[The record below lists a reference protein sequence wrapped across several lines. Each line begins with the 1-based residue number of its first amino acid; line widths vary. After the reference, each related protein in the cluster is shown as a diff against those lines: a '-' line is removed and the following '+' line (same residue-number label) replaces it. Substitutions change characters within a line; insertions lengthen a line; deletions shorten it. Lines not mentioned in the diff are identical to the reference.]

1 MISTSPKLKVVSGI
15 VYADS
20 LKVAKDFGKSHF
32 VLMRIIRNQISAVSL
47 CNFASRETFLRLGF
61 VLTKYKNSRGQEF
74 PRYDLNR
81 EAFEFVALGLTGTK
95 AVEWKLNYI
104 FEFRRMQRELQQAHN
119 KIAELT
125 QLGLF
130 PEDVREPE
138 YTIAEI
144 LEKLARIGLF
154 NSRTTV
160 NSIKSKI
167 KRGEIAGRFDGARY
181 VVPESSLKSFVKKHE
196 MAV

>member
-20 LKVAKDFGKSHF
+20 LKVAENFGKRHQH
-32 VLMRIIRNQISAVSL
+32 VMLLIRNQINAISL
-47 CNFASRETFLRLGF
+47 SNFGQRETFLRLGF
-61 VLTKYKNSRGQEF
+61 VLTKYKNPRGQEF

-81 EAFEFVALGLTGTK
+81 EAFEFVALGLTGAK

-154 NSRTTV
+154 NSRTTA

-167 KRGEIAGRFDGARY
+167 KRGEINGRFDGARY
-181 VVPESSLKSFVKKHE
+181 VVPESSFKSFIKKRE
-196 MAV
+196 MFA